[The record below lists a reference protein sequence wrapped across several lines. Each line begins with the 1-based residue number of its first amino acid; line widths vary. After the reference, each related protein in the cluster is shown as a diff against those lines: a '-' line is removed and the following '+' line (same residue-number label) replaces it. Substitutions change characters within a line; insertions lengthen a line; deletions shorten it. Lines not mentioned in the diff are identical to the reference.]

1 MVKFLTKCYV
11 ILISII
17 LLNKSLV
24 GSKVID
30 TELGKKN
37 FGSIPCNCD
46 WKGAERFE
54 SNTCM

>member
-46 WKGAERFE
+46 
-54 SNTCM
+54 